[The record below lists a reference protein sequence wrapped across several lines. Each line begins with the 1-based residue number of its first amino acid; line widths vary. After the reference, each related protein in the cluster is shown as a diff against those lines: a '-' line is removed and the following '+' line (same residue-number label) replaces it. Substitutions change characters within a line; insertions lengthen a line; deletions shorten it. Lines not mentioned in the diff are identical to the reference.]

1 MDALLEVTVRF
12 ALVLALALLIERLL
26 EILKALYDLVD
37 SRNDWY
43 RFWTRRAY
51 KVRDYAEKRLRVFE
65 YVSPEKAAP
74 ALQRFSEMLLNGRG
88 GSAGTVPVL
97 SGDLVRALAVKIG
110 SKAVGI
116 GLGVGLAFWL
126 SIDLVDLWQNGKPFP
141 AILSP
146 LEGFLLSE
154 PVHIALSGIAI
165 GLGSGP
171 VHKLITTIE
180 KRSAKRK
187 EEGEQS

>member
-1 MDALLEVTVRF
+1 MDALLEITVRF
-12 ALVLALALLIERLL
+12 ALVLALSLLLERIL

-37 SRNDWY
+37 SRIDLY
-43 RFWTRRAY
+43 KFWTMRAY
-51 KVRDYAEKRLRVFE
+51 KIRDYAEKKLRVFE

-74 ALQRFSEMLLNGRG
+74 VLQRFSEMLPNGQRNY
-88 GSAGTVPVL
+88 SGTIPVL

-110 SKAVGI
+110 SKIIGM

-126 SIDLVDLWQNGKPFP
+126 SIDLVALWQNGEPLP

-146 LEGFLLSE
+146 LESFLVAQ

-171 VHKLITTIE
+171 VHKIITAIE
-180 KRSAKRK
+180 KRREKRK
-187 EEGEQS
+187 EEGGKL